1 MQTCTSK
8 ENYVMMFMIVLTAY
22 FKKIVKAPQCP
33 SLMDD
38 EKNYDSF
45 IQHNTWKL
53 FLKYKLELN
62 TLICKYFKAY

>member
-1 MQTCTSK
+1 MQTSIRK
-8 ENYVMMFMIVLTAY
+8 DDYVMIFMIVLIAY

-45 IQHNTWKL
+45 IQHNT
-53 FLKYKLELN
+53 
-62 TLICKYFKAY
+62 